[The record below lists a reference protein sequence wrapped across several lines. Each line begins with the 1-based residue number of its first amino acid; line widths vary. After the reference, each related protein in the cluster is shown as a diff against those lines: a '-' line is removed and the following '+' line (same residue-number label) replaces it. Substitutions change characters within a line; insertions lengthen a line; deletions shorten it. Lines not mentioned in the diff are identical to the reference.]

1 MTAASVTSCCLVGV
15 EPTPVHVEAH
25 VAGGKPLFS
34 VVGLPDTAVR
44 EAKERVRAAITSS
57 GYPFPSGRVT
67 VNLSPADVPK
77 AGSAFDLPIALG
89 VLAASRRI
97 PAVPVT
103 ALGELGLDG
112 AVRDV
117 RGGLAA
123 ALVARDI
130 GTPCLLPGGA
140 ARQAAARGD
149 LAVSA
154 VRSLAHAVAV
164 ITGSEA
170 GADLPAQPEPHDG
183 AVPDL
188 VDVRGQEWARRA
200 LEIAAA
206 GGHHLLLR
214 GAPGC
219 GKTML
224 ARALPGIIPRLDG
237 RSAESSTLIWAA
249 AGLERVDP
257 RVPPFRS
264 PHHSVTLAA
273 LIGGGTGVVVP
284 GEAVLAHHGVL
295 FLDELGEFPP
305 HLLNALR
312 QPLEDGAVTVARK
325 GVSVRFPSR
334 FQLIAATNPCPCGYE
349 GDRLKACSCTES
361 IKARYAKRLAGP
373 LLDRVDLRVEVG
385 RLRVDEMAGAPGEPS
400 AAVRTRVEGARARMA
415 VRGRLNRDL
424 DRAALDCAPFTTAAI
439 GLLTAEAKRSWLTGR
454 GWDRVRRVAVTIAD
468 LTGSASITDDHIAEA
483 LLFRGGDG

>member
-1 MTAASVTSCCLVGV
+1 
-15 EPTPVHVEAH
+15 
-25 VAGGKPLFS
+25 
-34 VVGLPDTAVR
+34 
-44 EAKERVRAAITSS
+44 
-57 GYPFPSGRVT
+57 
-67 VNLSPADVPK
+67 
-77 AGSAFDLPIALG
+77 
-89 VLAASRRI
+89 
-97 PAVPVT
+97 
-103 ALGELGLDG
+103 
-112 AVRDV
+112 
-117 RGGLAA
+117 
-123 ALVARDI
+123 
-130 GTPCLLPGGA
+130 
-140 ARQAAARGD
+140 
-149 LAVSA
+149 
-154 VRSLAHAVAV
+154 
-164 ITGSEA
+164 
-170 GADLPAQPEPHDG
+170 
-183 AVPDL
+183 
-188 VDVRGQEWARRA
+188 
-200 LEIAAA
+200 
-206 GGHHLLLR
+206 
-214 GAPGC
+214 
-219 GKTML
+219 
-224 ARALPGIIPRLDG
+224 
-237 RSAESSTLIWAA
+237 
-249 AGLERVDP
+249 
-257 RVPPFRS
+257 VPPFRS